1 MVVHKAADKSI
12 IDASDIY
19 TMSCKPI
26 RKVRDAPH
34 VAVDGAGRVAGI
46 NEIFAVALCERRKDA
61 APQPRLR
68 LRSKRNQADHDDSP
82 EWVTTQTGKH
92 LFYVQFAASHRSL
105 QGASH
110 WRS

>member
-1 MVVHKAADKSI
+1 MVVHEAADKSI
-12 IDASDIY
+12 VDPCYGY
-19 TMSCKPI
+19 TVRCKPI

-34 VAVDGAGRVAGI
+34 VAIDGAGRVAGI